1 MSILNFAKSR
11 GFQVFCQKLFIPAGL
26 IAGLTFSGVSLADN
40 QRDAIGELITQSSQS
55 SSSPIHTIS
64 LNSSPTDTEWTADLS
79 DPIGQL
85 LSQTQAEFGGKGATL
100 QLTTPTT
107 ASNELAQ
114 GVLNYLGVR
123 YRFGGTSPSN
133 GFDCSGLIHY
143 VANKHLGIDIPRI
156 AASQAKIGTAV
167 DRSELLPGDLVFFNT
182 RGARNSHVGVYLGN
196 NEFVHAPRSGA
207 VVRVEKISAYWD
219 KRWNGARRLSNSKT
233 TTHF

>member
-1 MSILNFAKSR
+1 MSILNFAKSL
-11 GFQVFCQKLFIPAGL
+11 GFQVFCQKLLIPTGL

-40 QRDAIGELITQSSQS
+40 QRDTIGDLITQSNTT
-55 SSSPIHTIS
+55 PVHTIS
-64 LNSSPTDTEWTADLS
+64 LSSTPANTEWKADLS

-85 LSQTQAEFGGKGATL
+85 LSQTQADIGGKGSTL

-114 GVLNYLGVR
+114 AALNYLGVR

-143 VANKHLGIDIPRI
+143 VANKHLGLDVPRV

-167 DRSELLPGDLVFFNT
+167 NRSDLLPGDLVFFNT

-207 VVRVEKISAYWD
+207 VVRVEKISSYWD
-219 KRWNGARRLSNSKT
+219 KRWNGARRLSSSQA

>member
-1 MSILNFAKSR
+1 MSILNFAKSL
-11 GFQVFCQKLFIPAGL
+11 GFQVFCQKLLVPTGL

-40 QRDAIGELITQSSQS
+40 QRDAIGELITQSD
-55 SSSPIHTIS
+55 PIHTIS
-64 LNSSPTDTEWTADLS
+64 LQSTPASNEWKADLS

-85 LSQTQAEFGGKGATL
+85 LSQTQAELGGQGATL

-107 ASNELAQ
+107 ASSELAQ
-114 GVLNYLGVR
+114 AALDYRGVR

-143 VANKHLGIDIPRI
+143 IADKHLGLNIPRV

-167 DRSELLPGDLVFFNT
+167 DRSELRPGDLVFFNT

-196 NEFVHAPRSGA
+196 NEFVHAPRTGA
-207 VVRVEKISAYWD
+207 VVRVEKISSYWD
-219 KRWNGARRLSNSKT
+219 KRWNGARRLSDADKV
-233 TTHF
+233 THF

>member
-1 MSILNFAKSR
+1 MSILNFAKSL
-11 GFQVFCQKLFIPAGL
+11 GFQVFCQKLLVPTGL

-40 QRDAIGELITQSSQS
+40 QRDAIGELITQSD
-55 SSSPIHTIS
+55 PIHTIS
-64 LNSSPTDTEWTADLS
+64 LQSTPASNEWKADLS

-85 LSQTQAEFGGKGATL
+85 LSQTQAELGGQGATL

-107 ASNELAQ
+107 ASSELAQ
-114 GVLNYLGVR
+114 AALNYLGVR

-143 VANKHLGIDIPRI
+143 IADKHLGLNIPRV

-167 DRSELLPGDLVFFNT
+167 DRSELRPGDLVFFNT

-196 NEFVHAPRSGA
+196 NEFVHAPRTGA
-207 VVRVEKISAYWD
+207 VVRVEKISSYWD
-219 KRWNGARRLSNSKT
+219 KRWNGARRLSDADKV
-233 TTHF
+233 THF

>member
-1 MSILNFAKSR
+1 MSILNFAKSL
-11 GFQVFCQKLFIPAGL
+11 GFQVFCQKLFIPTGL

-40 QRDAIGELITQSSQS
+40 QRDTIGDLISQS
-55 SSSPIHTIS
+55 NTTPVHTIS
-64 LNSSPTDTEWTADLS
+64 LNSTPVNSEWKADLS

-85 LSQTQAEFGGKGATL
+85 LSQTQAELGGKGSTL

-107 ASNELAQ
+107 ASSELAQ
-114 GVLNYLGVR
+114 AALNYLGVS

-143 VANKHLGIDIPRI
+143 VANKHLGIDIPRV

-167 DRSELLPGDLVFFNT
+167 DRSDLLPGDLVFFNT

-207 VVRVEKISAYWD
+207 VVRVEKISTYWD
-219 KRWNGARRLSNSKT
+219 KRWNGARRLSNSNA

>member
-1 MSILNFAKSR
+1 MSILNFAKSL
-11 GFQVFCQKLFIPAGL
+11 GFQVFCQKLFVSTGL
-26 IAGLTFSGVSLADN
+26 IAGLTLSSVSLADN
-40 QRDAIGELITQSSQS
+40 QKDVIGDLILQ
-55 SSSPIHTIS
+55 
-64 LNSSPTDTEWTADLS
+64 SSPTSNTISINNTPAATEWRADLN

-85 LSQTQAEFGGKGATL
+85 LSQTKADLGGKNASV
-100 QLTTPTT
+100 QLSTPTT
-107 ASNELAQ
+107 ASGELAQ
-114 GVLNYLGVR
+114 AALNYLGVR

-143 VANKHLGIDIPRI
+143 IANKHLGVEIPRV

-167 DRSELLPGDLVFFNT
+167 ERSELQPGDLVFFNT

-207 VVRVEKISAYWD
+207 VVRVEKISSYWS
-219 KRWNGARRLSNSKT
+219 KRWNGARRLSST

>member
-1 MSILNFAKSR
+1 MSILNFAKSLGLR
-11 GFQVFCQKLFIPAGL
+11 VFCRKIFIPTGL

-40 QRDAIGELITQSSQS
+40 QKDTIGDLIQQSNATSNAS
-55 SSSPIHTIS
+55 I
-64 LNSSPTDTEWTADLS
+64 NSKPSAMNWKADLN

-85 LSQTQAEFGGKGATL
+85 LSQTQEGVGGQGSTL
-100 QLTTPTT
+100 QLSTPTT
-107 ASNELAQ
+107 ASGELAQ
-114 GVLNYLGVR
+114 AALNYLGVR
-123 YRFGGTSPSN
+123 YRFGGTSPNN

-143 VANKHLGIDIPRI
+143 IADKHLGMDIPRV

-167 DRSELLPGDLVFFNT
+167 NRSELEPGDLVFFNT

-219 KRWNGARRLSNSKT
+219 KRWNGARRIKNAGT

>member
-1 MSILNFAKSR
+1 MSILNFAKSL
-11 GFQVFCQKLFIPAGL
+11 GFQVFCQKLLVPTGL

-40 QRDAIGELITQSSQS
+40 QRDAIGELITQSSTN
-55 SSSPIHTIS
+55 PIHTIS
-64 LNSSPTDTEWTADLS
+64 LNSTPASNEWKADLN

-85 LSQTQAEFGGKGATL
+85 LSQTQAELGGQGATL

-107 ASNELAQ
+107 ASSELAQ
-114 GVLNYLGVR
+114 AALNYLGVR

-143 VANKHLGIDIPRI
+143 IADKHLGLSIPRV

-182 RGARNSHVGVYLGN
+182 RGKRNSHVGVYLGN
-196 NEFVHAPRSGA
+196 NEFVHAPRTGA
-207 VVRVEKISAYWD
+207 VVRVEKISSYWS
-219 KRWNGARRLSNSKT
+219 KRWNGARRLSDSNT
-233 TTHF
+233 VTHF

>member
-1 MSILNFAKSR
+1 M
-11 GFQVFCQKLFIPAGL
+11 
-26 IAGLTFSGVSLADN
+26 ADN
-40 QRDAIGELITQSSQS
+40 QRDAIGDLILQSSPAS
-55 SSSPIHTIS
+55 NTIS
-64 LNSSPTDTEWTADLS
+64 INNTPAAAEWRADLN

-85 LSQTQAEFGGKGATL
+85 LSQTKAELGSPNASL

-107 ASNELAQ
+107 ASGELAQ
-114 GVLNYLGVR
+114 AALNYLGVR

-143 VANKHLGIDIPRI
+143 IANKHLGMEIPRV
-156 AASQAKIGTAV
+156 AASQAKIGTEV
-167 DRSELLPGDLVFFNT
+167 KRSELQPGDLVFFNT

-207 VVRVEKISAYWD
+207 VVRVEKISSYWD
-219 KRWNGARRLSNSKT
+219 KRWNGARRLSST

>member
-11 GFQVFCQKLFIPAGL
+11 GFQVFCQNLLVPTGL

-40 QRDAIGELITQSSQS
+40 QRDAIGELIIQSD
-55 SSSPIHTIS
+55 PIHTIS
-64 LNSSPTDTEWTADLS
+64 LNNTPASNEWQADLI

-85 LSQTQAEFGGKGATL
+85 LSQTQAELGGQGATL

-107 ASNELAQ
+107 ASSELAQ
-114 GVLNYLGVR
+114 AALNYLGVR

-143 VANKHLGIDIPRI
+143 IADKHLGLNIPRV
-156 AASQAKIGTAV
+156 AASQAKIGTKV
-167 DRSELLPGDLVFFNT
+167 DRSELRPGDLVFFNT

-196 NEFVHAPRSGA
+196 NEFVHAPRTGA
-207 VVRVEKISAYWD
+207 VVRVEKISSYWD
-219 KRWNGARRLSNSKT
+219 KRWNGARRLNDTDKVI
-233 TTHF
+233 HF

>member
-1 MSILNFAKSR
+1 
-11 GFQVFCQKLFIPAGL
+11 
-26 IAGLTFSGVSLADN
+26 N

-64 LNSSPTDTEWTADLS
+64 LNNSPTDTEWTADLS

-143 VANKHLGIDIPRI
+143 VANKHLGIDIPRV

-207 VVRVEKISAYWD
+207 VVRVEKI
-219 KRWNGARRLSNSKT
+219 
-233 TTHF
+233 

>member
-1 MSILNFAKSR
+1 MFILNFAKSR
-11 GFQVFCQKLFIPAGL
+11 GFQVFCQKFFIPTGL

-40 QRDAIGELITQSSQS
+40 QKDPIGELITQSN
-55 SSSPIHTIS
+55 PIHTIS
-64 LNSSPTDTEWTADLS
+64 LNSTPASNEWKADLS

-85 LSQTQAEFGGKGATL
+85 LSENKADLGGKGATL

-107 ASNELAQ
+107 ASSDLAQ
-114 GVLNYLGVR
+114 AALNYLGVR

-143 VANKHLGIDIPRI
+143 VANKHLGIDIPRV

-167 DRSELLPGDLVFFNT
+167 NRSELLPGDLVFFNT

-207 VVRVEKISAYWD
+207 VVRVEKISSYWD
-219 KRWNGARRLSNSKT
+219 KRWNGARRLSNSNT
-233 TTHF
+233 VTHF